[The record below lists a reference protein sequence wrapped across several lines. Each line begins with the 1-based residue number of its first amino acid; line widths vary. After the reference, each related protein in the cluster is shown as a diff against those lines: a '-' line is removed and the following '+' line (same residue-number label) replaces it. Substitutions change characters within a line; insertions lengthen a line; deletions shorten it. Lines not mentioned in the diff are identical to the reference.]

1 MKQECT
7 KQLASSWQVADHTTY
22 TYSWYS
28 WCQCGAGFA
37 PPHPLL
43 TDKCKDTNT
52 FILSTINLVKEICD
66 RAGPQYK
73 DGDLTTS
80 TKQFDIVVCKLEQKG
95 ASPPNCKY
103 NGTHHKSQIVI
114 SCEGGFPVHYE
125 KNN

>member
-1 MKQECT
+1 EIMKILVAC
-7 KQLASSWQVADHTTY
+7 LVLVLLSASVHSEDVQARYDKFINQHIHESMKPEICNQVIGEKDIKDAKT
-22 TYSWYS
+22 S
-28 WCQCGAGFA
+28 
-37 PPHPLL
+37 
-43 TDKCKDTNT
+43 KCKDTNT

-103 NGTHHKSQIVI
+103 N
-114 SCEGGFPVHYE
+114 
-125 KNN
+125 